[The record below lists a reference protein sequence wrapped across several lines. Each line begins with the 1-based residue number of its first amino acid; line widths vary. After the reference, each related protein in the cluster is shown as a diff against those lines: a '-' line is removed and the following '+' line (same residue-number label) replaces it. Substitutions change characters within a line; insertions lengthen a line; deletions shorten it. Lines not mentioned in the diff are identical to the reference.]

1 MDLCGKKWRAE
12 QKMNENLPKK
22 KTLIEEEIREDDNR
36 FEYSK
41 KRDNRRNSK
50 EMQRERRNM

>member
-1 MDLCGKKWRAE
+1 MDLCRKKWRAE